1 MPSTRGE
8 TKSFASVFPFVD
20 YNEEYSCFQLKNG
33 EYLDIQKIVSGDI
46 FNISEDEINYM
57 IYSYSKFYKTYGSD
71 IKIVSVN
78 LPTDTRVQQEYTK
91 HKMQTTDNEV
101 FKQELQ
107 VKLDELEYIEKNSM
121 DRLFYLFY
129 FADTPEKI
137 QEYRTDIQQTLGK
150 VGLAELIDKKEKE
163 KIFFKFNNRNSL
175 IFEQEEKE
183 YLIESSG
190 DSMENII
197 KKKGFNPFLAERIQ
211 PKGGISWNDE
221 RYMKTGDGYMCC
233 LSIYRYPKKAD
244 RYWLYHVFNIENA
257 IVTVDV
263 KTETLEEVT
272 KNINRSM
279 KENRVRI
286 RTEKDDSAVMDA
298 EQKYFAFQELYE
310 EISNMSEVIKTIFT
324 RVFLSAKTQEELD
337 VVVAK
342 AISDLKGRGYS
353 ASVFLN
359 ESKNDW
365 LSFYRSYKKQSETV
379 YKRIGQAVT
388 ASGLSV
394 GLPFDYTGLNDSN
407 SFYYGWTNSGKVL
420 LDLFSITNT
429 RLSYSLAVAG
439 DQGAGKS
446 TFLKKIMMSE
456 AIKGTIIRGLDPSNE
471 WTTLINYLGGK
482 IISLDGSQGM
492 INPFEIFKT
501 AETEE
506 LSYLIHI
513 SKLDTMYK
521 FLVPD
526 CGQLEIIE
534 FTKLVRQLY
543 KKWGLSISRNT
554 EKKITGM
561 HSQEYPTFSDFL
573 MLVREEQ
580 EKIISTDMT
589 PTELEAIKEK
599 LNVLSKIEAVSEN
612 IVENYGYILDGHT
625 SIENVLHTQ
634 IVFFNIKNLSHLKSE
649 IFDAQVFSALA
660 LCWNNCMING
670 EKMKNAWENKS
681 IAWEDITRFVLFI
694 DEAHHLINTSKLHA
708 VQQMSVYIR
717 EARKYFGS
725 LLFATQNIRD
735 YMPEESD
742 KKGVDLIKSLF
753 QLTQYKF
760 IMRQDSG
767 SVEAIQQIFKNQLT
781 ETELAK
787 IPMLGKG
794 ETILSIKGDKNIAF
808 TLDVSDDEL
817 ALYRGGA

>member
-150 VGLAELIDKKEKE
+150 FGLAELIDKKEKE

-233 LSIYRYPKKAD
+233 LSIYSYPKKAD

-394 GLPFDYTGLNDSN
+394 GLPFDYTGLNDPN

-420 LDLFSITNT
+420 FDLFSITNT
-429 RLSYSLAVAG
+429 RLSYSLALAG
-439 DQGAGKS
+439 DQGSGKS
-446 TFLKKIMMSE
+446 TLLKKIMMSE

-543 KKWGLSISRNT
+543 DKWGLSLSRNT
-554 EKKITGM
+554 EKKVTGLPA
-561 HSQEYPTFSDFL
+561 QEYPTFSDFL
-573 MLVREEQ
+573 MLIREEQ
-580 EKIISTDMT
+580 EKIISSDMT

-599 LNVLSKIEAVSEN
+599 LNVLNKIEAVSKN

-649 IFDAQVFSALA
+649 IFDAQVFSALS

-708 VQQMSVYIR
+708 VQQMSVYVR

-725 LLFATQNIRD
+725 LLFATQNISD

-742 KKGVDLIKSLF
+742 SKGIGLIKSLF
-753 QLTQYKF
+753 LLTQYKF

-767 SVEAIQQIFKNQLT
+767 SVKAIQEIFQNQLT

>member
-150 VGLAELIDKKEKE
+150 FGLAELIDKKEKE

-298 EQKYFAFQELYE
+298 EQKYCAVQELYE
-310 EISNMSEVIKTIFT
+310 ESSNMSEVIKTIFT

-394 GLPFDYTGLNDSN
+394 GLPFDYTGLNDPN

-420 LDLFSITNT
+420 FDLFSITNT
-429 RLSYSLAVAG
+429 RLSYSLALAG
-439 DQGAGKS
+439 DQGSGKS
-446 TFLKKIMMSE
+446 TLLKKIMMSE

-543 KKWGLSISRNT
+543 DKWGLSLSRNT
-554 EKKITGM
+554 EKKVTGLPA
-561 HSQEYPTFSDFL
+561 QEYPTFSDFL
-573 MLVREEQ
+573 MLIREEQ
-580 EKIISTDMT
+580 EKIISSDMT

-599 LNVLSKIEAVSEN
+599 LNVLNKIEAVSKN

-649 IFDAQVFSALA
+649 IFDAQVFSALS

-708 VQQMSVYIR
+708 VQQMSVYVR

-725 LLFATQNIRD
+725 LLFATQNISD

-742 KKGVDLIKSLF
+742 SKGIGLIKSLF
-753 QLTQYKF
+753 LLTQYKF

-767 SVEAIQQIFKNQLT
+767 SVKAIQEIFQNQLT

>member
-1 MPSTRGE
+1 
-8 TKSFASVFPFVD
+8 
-20 YNEEYSCFQLKNG
+20 
-33 EYLDIQKIVSGDI
+33 
-46 FNISEDEINYM
+46 
-57 IYSYSKFYKTYGSD
+57 
-71 IKIVSVN
+71 
-78 LPTDTRVQQEYTK
+78 
-91 HKMQTTDNEV
+91 
-101 FKQELQ
+101 
-107 VKLDELEYIEKNSM
+107 
-121 DRLFYLFY
+121 
-129 FADTPEKI
+129 
-137 QEYRTDIQQTLGK
+137 
-150 VGLAELIDKKEKE
+150 
-163 KIFFKFNNRNSL
+163 
-175 IFEQEEKE
+175 
-183 YLIESSG
+183 
-190 DSMENII
+190 
-197 KKKGFNPFLAERIQ
+197 
-211 PKGGISWNDE
+211 
-221 RYMKTGDGYMCC
+221 
-233 LSIYRYPKKAD
+233 
-244 RYWLYHVFNIENA
+244 
-257 IVTVDV
+257 
-263 KTETLEEVT
+263 
-272 KNINRSM
+272 
-279 KENRVRI
+279 
-286 RTEKDDSAVMDA
+286 
-298 EQKYFAFQELYE
+298 
-310 EISNMSEVIKTIFT
+310 
-324 RVFLSAKTQEELD
+324 
-337 VVVAK
+337 
-342 AISDLKGRGYS
+342 
-353 ASVFLN
+353 
-359 ESKNDW
+359 
-365 LSFYRSYKKQSETV
+365 
-379 YKRIGQAVT
+379 
-388 ASGLSV
+388 
-394 GLPFDYTGLNDSN
+394 
-407 SFYYGWTNSGKVL
+407 
-420 LDLFSITNT
+420 
-429 RLSYSLAVAG
+429 
-439 DQGAGKS
+439 
-446 TFLKKIMMSE
+446 
-456 AIKGTIIRGLDPSNE
+456 
-471 WTTLINYLGGK
+471 
-482 IISLDGSQGM
+482 M